1 MFPRYQTQGF
11 ILKTEDRGEANQI
24 LTIFTKDFGKLEILA
39 KAIRKIKS
47 KLRGG
52 TREFCLS
59 EIEFIQGKTY
69 KTLTDASLIENFNN
83 LRKDLR
89 RLKIA
94 YQIAELLDNLIK
106 GQEKDEK
113 IWDLLNE
120 IFEKLNNPQLPITSC
135 QLLYYYFLWN
145 FLSILGY
152 KLQLYSCPICQ
163 KKLSPEK
170 LYFSPKEGG
179 VVDFNCF
186 RKVKN
191 GQKIETDVIKILRIF
206 LKKDWLTLSK
216 LKIETLN
223 KKLLKSISQN
233 YLLYVFGETR

>member
-1 MFPRYQTQGF
+1 MFPYYRTQGF
-11 ILKTEDRGEANQI
+11 ILKTEDRAEANQI
-24 LTIFTKDFGKLEILA
+24 LTVFTKDFGKLQILA

-89 RLKIA
+89 KLKIA

-113 IWDLLNE
+113 IWNLINE
-120 IFEKLNNPQLPITSC
+120 VFNKLNDRQIINR

-152 KLQLYSCPICQ
+152 KPELYNCPICQ
-163 KKLSPEK
+163 KKLSPNK

-179 VVDFNCF
+179 IVDFNCF

-191 GQKIETDVIKILRIF
+191 GQKIESDVIKILRIF
-206 LKKDWLTLSK
+206 LKKDWATLSK
-216 LKIETLN
+216 LKIETFN
-223 KKLLKSISQN
+223 KKLLKSISQS